1 MQLALEKAWSYQL
14 LTYPNPAVGAV
25 VSYRGRIVSIEAHH
39 KAGGSHA
46 EVLAL
51 LSAYETISGTMTGI
65 DREDADA
72 VHRFLRA
79 LPPRLF
85 SEYTLYVT
93 LEPCSHQGKTPSC
106 ASLLSGLKPGRVV
119 VAAHDPIPGH
129 GGGIAM
135 LEASGIKV
143 DTGIEAEKAG
153 QLLEPF
159 LIWQKRAFVLY
170 KVAQTMNGRIGGGYL
185 SSRDSLEHVHQIRA
199 VCDRLVIGGNTVR
212 SDKPTLDCR
221 FTGAKA
227 PDVTIYSKRQDFDRD
242 IPLFSVPDRKVVIGD
257 TLSFLDD
264 PSFVLMEGGGG
275 LLRALSREIDWYLF
289 YQTPKLS
296 TGNLTYNIDKELS
309 FLHSERKGI
318 DMMIWSK
325 ERDG

>member
-1 MQLALEKAWSYQL
+1 MQLALERAWSYQL

-25 VSYRGRIVSIEAHH
+25 VTYRGRIVSIEAHH
-39 KAGGSHA
+39 KAGSSHA

-51 LSAYETISGTMTGI
+51 LSAYEAISGTTIGF

-72 VHRFLRA
+72 AHRFLLA
-79 LPPRLF
+79 LPRRLF
-85 SEYTLYVT
+85 AECTLYVT
-93 LEPCSHQGKTPSC
+93 LEPCSHQGRTPSC
-106 ASLLSGLKPGRVV
+106 ASLLSLLRPGRVV
-119 VAAHDPIPGH
+119 VSTLDPIPGH

-143 DTGIEAEKAG
+143 DIGVESGKAR

-185 SSRDSLEHVHQIRA
+185 SSRDSLEHVHRMRA
-199 VCDRLVIGGNTVR
+199 VCSRLVIGGNTVR
-212 SDKPTLDCR
+212 TDRPTLDSR
-221 FTGAKA
+221 FVQAKA
-227 PDVTIYSKRQDFDRD
+227 PDVTIYSKKREFDRS
-242 IPLFSVPDRKVVIGD
+242 IPLFAVPDRKVETGGD
-257 TLSFLDD
+257 LSFLKK
-264 PSFVLMEGGGG
+264 PSFVLMEGGEG
-275 LLRALSREIDWYLF
+275 LLRALSHKIDWYLF
-289 YQTPKLS
+289 YQVPKLS
-296 TGNLTYNIDKELS
+296 TGNLTYNIDKDLS
-309 FLHSERKGI
+309 LLHSERVGV